1 LEASERNVINI
12 LASLKVDCDPTC
24 SAAATTAARKYYRI

>member
-1 LEASERNVINI
+1 LEAAERNVINI
-12 LASLKVDCDPTC
+12 LASLKVDCHLTC